1 MTIKNLPAAPVGR
14 PCAGVSCEVAP
25 SAVERW
31 NGGLKAAD
39 TGENSISIFDVIG
52 QDYWGEGVSTKRIAA
67 ALRSMGGE
75 DVTVNINSPGGDMF
89 EGLAI
94 YNLLREYSGKVTV

>member
-1 MTIKNLPAAPVGR
+1 MTIKSLPAAPVGR

-31 NGGLKAAD
+31 NGGLKAAV

-52 QDYWGEGVSTKRIAA
+52 QDYWGEGSAPN
-67 ALRSMGGE
+67 ALLPRCGRWAVKM
-75 DVTVNINSPGGDMF
+75 
-89 EGLAI
+89 
-94 YNLLREYSGKVTV
+94 